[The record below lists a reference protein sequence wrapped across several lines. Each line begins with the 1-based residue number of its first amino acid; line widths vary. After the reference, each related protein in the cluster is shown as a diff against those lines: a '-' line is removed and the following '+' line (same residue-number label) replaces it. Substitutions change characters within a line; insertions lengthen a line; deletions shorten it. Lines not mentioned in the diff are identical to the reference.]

1 MSNNIRTI
9 LAAVLSMLILIIW
22 QHYFIKKETPH
33 STDKSQVI
41 PSPKDN
47 ESYDVHLDDEQ
58 QHDKDIQVKVKMDA
72 GSRIPFKNNAISG
85 SVNLVGAK
93 IDDLILL
100 KYKETVEKNSCDVVL
115 LSPAD
120 TKEVYYAEFG
130 WVTNDKKIEIPN
142 NKTIWNAES
151 KMLTPNNKINLT
163 WSNAKGIKFI
173 IMISLDDNYMFTVEQ
188 KVLGIENVKLKPY
201 AALSR
206 GNYGNGKSQMI
217 IHEGGIGVFEDKLRE
232 ITFEDLDDKKLYK
245 FSDAN
250 NGWFGFSDKY
260 WLTAIIPE
268 KSDLSNRFISYN
280 SKHGKRYQTDGIM
293 SNIIADRKMH
303 YNKLYFFAGAKQLS
317 LLDKYEEQ
325 YNIKLFDRAVDFG
338 VLYFIT
344 KPIFVT
350 LNFFYSLV
358 GNFGIAIIL
367 LTVFIKLLLFPLAYK
382 GFKGMNRLKDLQPE
396 IMRLKELYGDDK
408 VQLQK
413 SMLEIY
419 KKEKVNP
426 MSGCF
431 PILLQMPVFF
441 ALYKV
446 LYVTIEMRHAEFY
459 GWIKDL
465 SAPDPTNVFTLF
477 GLIPWDPPIFLC
489 IGIWPIIMALTLYL
503 QQRLNPQPTDPV
515 QAKVMKLFPLIFLFM
530 FASFPS
536 GLVLYWS
543 WSNILSIT
551 QQMLI
556 KKMTG

>member
-58 QHDKDIQVKVKMDA
+58 QHNKDIQVKVKMDA

>member
-58 QHDKDIQVKVKMDA
+58 QHNKDIQVKVKMDA

-100 KYKETVEKNSCDVVL
+100 KYKETVEKNSGDVVL

-293 SNIIADRKMH
+293 NNATSSSKMY
-303 YNKLYFFAGAKQLS
+303 YNKLHFFAGAKQLS
-317 LLDKYEEQ
+317 LLDKYEEK
-325 YNIKLFDRAVDFG
+325 YNIKLFDRALDFG